1 MKYVDR
7 LHLLPVLLF
16 AACASP
22 TEAAEG
28 TVEFFNESGGY
39 GYVTDNET
47 DETYI
52 FEAADITGSVT
63 DGDSV
68 TFTVTT
74 EDDRFSVKA
83 QSVALIDAAPEA
95 DDEQI
100 DENAEAA
107 EDVAGEDPAETDAED
122 SDDPPEDSDADAA
135 DAEDDE
141 GE

>member
-1 MKYVDR
+1 MKHVNR
-7 LHLLPVLLF
+7 LSLPLVMLT
-16 AACASP
+16 ACIGSA
-22 TEAAEG
+22 EAVEG

-52 FEAADITGSVT
+52 FEAADINGSVT
-63 DGDSV
+63 EGDAV

-83 QSVALIDAAPEA
+83 QAVALSEAQPAAGDDAVDET
-95 DDEQI
+95 DDVV
-100 DENAEAA
+100 AA
-107 EDVAGEDPAETDAED
+107 GDVAGEDPAETSAED
-122 SDDPPEDSDADAA
+122 PNDPPEDPEADAA
-135 DAEDDE
+135 EEDG